1 MSASTAIV
9 ATKDAFEKTGLKTSH
24 GSFNLPSHQART
36 QFVPTSEIVRN
47 FTANSTSSW
56 STYSEFVLTPD
67 QLPDVVDRFTLALTM
82 GAGSMTGGTYINL
95 VNDASFLSR
104 LIEVSI
110 GGELVS
116 SLYPENGYVRNV
128 LHLTTEEKFKV
139 LPAAGNKLVA
149 TRKTNC
155 AAGQTLYVNLP
166 IPWVQKY
173 GWFSKSQ
180 QAQIRIKIYHADLSS
195 IVNTDGTVPVLP
207 INSVSLNVSGRQ
219 YLDQAN
225 VSALV
230 SMQRKLGKV
239 DERFLDVVQQQ
250 ITLVSGSTSY
260 TAQLTNFI
268 GNFDH
273 VLFVVRAATS
283 IGTALGND
291 PSAFVAV
298 SSYNFKDSAGNLVMP
313 ETASAYALGPYLD
326 KFVIG
331 DGTDVAGGLGTTQ
344 KYVYPLFFGSRPSEA
359 LSKGTQHGFYKM
371 SGLDKLNLT
380 FASALSA
387 IYVVDVIGYAWA
399 NISADAN
406 GQVKK
411 SLVV

>member
-1 MSASTAIV
+1 MAR
-9 ATKDAFEKTGLKTSH
+9 DLRGL
-24 GSFNLPSHQART
+24 G
-36 QFVPTSEIVRN
+36 
-47 FTANSTSSW
+47 
-56 STYSEFVLTPD
+56 
-67 QLPDVVDRFTLALTM
+67 
-82 GAGSMTGGTYINL
+82 
-95 VNDASFLSR
+95 

-116 SLYPENGYVRNV
+116 SLYPENGYVQSV
-128 LHLTTEEKFKV
+128 LHQTNEKKFKIM
-139 LPAAGNKLVA
+139 PAAGNKLVA

-173 GWFSKSQ
+173 GWFSKAHQS
-180 QAQIRIKIYHADLSS
+180 QIRIKIYHADLAS
-195 IVNTDGTVPVLP
+195 IVDTDGTVPVIA

-230 SMQRKLGKV
+230 HMQRKLGKV

-250 ITLVSGSTSY
+250 ITLVSGSTNY
-260 TAQLTNFI
+260 TVQLTNFL

-273 VLFVVRAATS
+273 VVFGVRAATS
-283 IGTALGND
+283 IGTALGNAPD
-291 PSAFVAV
+291 AFVAV
-298 SSYNFKDSAGNLVMP
+298 QSYNFKDSAGNLVMP

-326 KFVIG
+326 KFASG
-331 DGTDVAGGLGTTQ
+331 DGTDVSGGLATTQ
-344 KYVYPLFFGSRPSEA
+344 KYIYPLFFGSRPEEA

-380 FASALSA
+380 FASALGA
-387 IYVVDVIGYAWA
+387 NYVVDVIGYVWA

-411 SLVV
+411 SLVL